1 MEEDG
6 SVEELAN
13 KVEDVLTE
21 NELGTIQPMARLVE
35 MLLQQSRGKE
45 DNDVFAIVQN
55 WAPVLN
61 CLIDKS
67 GIRRFKVK
75 VLIESQR
82 AAYKMGLPRLSPATA
97 LLEAFFDGLYRAEVI
112 EEDYFDMWAVGDD
125 DTPGKTS
132 AMFQVTCFL
141 DWLRGTLREDKDED
155 MEEGEGEE
163 EESQEEDEEDE
174 EEDAWG

>member
-1 MEEDG
+1 
-6 SVEELAN
+6 
-13 KVEDVLTE
+13 
-21 NELGTIQPMARLVE
+21 MAQLVD
-35 MLLQQSRGKE
+35 LLLRESRGKE
-45 DNDVFAIVQN
+45 DDDVFAIVQT

-67 GIRRFKVK
+67 GVRRFKVK
-75 VLIESQR
+75 VLIEAQR

-132 AMFQVTCFL
+132 AMFQVTFFL
-141 DWLRGTLREDKDED
+141 DWLRGTLREDKEED
-155 MEEGEGEE
+155 MEDCPILPDTRDLACG
-163 EESQEEDEEDE
+163 SVPRNPPTLTAPITQD
-174 EEDAWG
+174 